1 MRVRPISSAE
11 VAQKI
16 CELFYDEFGG
26 KTKGR
31 FQLSKDQLKLI
42 SGVERLSASRVDDVC
57 NDLIN
62 NHDLL
67 MICWVDDYFVIESNK
82 VSSWRKVPSKVIN
95 KYKVKPAKKR
105 GDNIIGKMSNSE
117 KIEKSDLLLDSSE
130 SEDFSEMSIFSQNFE
145 IEMIEWEYDDNGI
158 DSYGFC
164 DFKND
169 RENKVNNGLK
179 CVSALFELEGDCL
192 NWDVP
197 EKSFQRSVNGKKSI
211 KIILM
216 LENNNWYVRT
226 DLYMES
232 DEKKRDVKW
241 SIKLLDINKDR
252 LEIYFY
258 DDSELDETGESSRL
272 TFFLRPKKNT

>member
-16 CELFYDEFGG
+16 WELFYDEFGG

-62 NHDLL
+62 DYDLL
-67 MICWVDDYFVIESNK
+67 MICWGDEYFIIESNK
-82 VSSWRKVPSKVIN
+82 VSSWRKVPSKVISR
-95 KYKVKPAKKR
+95 YKVKPVKKR
-105 GDNIIGKMSNSE
+105 GDNVVSKILDSE
-117 KIEKSDLLLDSSE
+117 RIERSDLLLDSSE
-130 SEDFSEMSIFSQNFE
+130 NEKFSEMSIFSQNFE

-164 DFKND
+164 DFKDD
-169 RENKVNNGLK
+169 RENKVNNSLK
-179 CVSALFELEGDCL
+179 SVSALFELEGDCL

-216 LENNNWYVRT
+216 LENNIWYVRT

-241 SIKLLDINKDR
+241 SIKLLDVNKDR
-252 LEIYFY
+252 CEIYFH
-258 DDSELDETGESSRL
+258 DESELHQTGESSRL